1 MLAQLWSILTRII
14 LASYAVVY
22 DAGLFLIFGFLL
34 AGILHAFLRPT
45 AISRHLGTGSVRSV
59 LWASLVGVPLPLC
72 SCSVIPVAASL
83 KREGASDGAVTS
95 FLISTPE
102 SGVDSIAISWALLDP
117 LMTVFRPV
125 AAFLT
130 ALVGGIAQNIVGGI
144 RGEVS
149 SGAPQGE
156 EAAKESDLDGDGT
169 GGACSSGCRGECAGE
184 GGVSP
189 RSFAERLRGAVR
201 YVRDDL
207 FPSLDT
213 YLFWGFLATGVIAA
227 ALPDDFFHS
236 LPVSQVVQM
245 GIMLVVGVPLYLCAT
260 ASTPVAAALILKGMS
275 PGVALVLLLAGPAT
289 NLATVTVVYKMM
301 RGRGLAVYLVVI
313 AASAVLLGMLLDGL
327 YGVLGIDV
335 RATFI
340 EHRALLPPPV
350 QHAAAGVFLLWLA
363 YSLLGRLRRALMARS
378 RE

>member
-1 MLAQLWSILTRII
+1 MLAQLWSILARII
-14 LASYAVVY
+14 LESYAVVY
-22 DAGLFLIFGFLL
+22 DAGIFLIFGFLL

-45 AISRHLGTGSVRSV
+45 AISRHLGAGSVRSV

-130 ALVGGIAQNIVGGI
+130 ALVGGIAQNVVGGI

-149 SGAPQGE
+149 SGSPAGE
-156 EAAKESDLDGDGT
+156 EAGEESGLHGDGT
-169 GGACSSGCRGECAGE
+169 AGACSGECRGECAE
-184 GGVSP
+184 EENVSP
-189 RSFAERLRGAVR
+189 RSFALRLRDAVR

-207 FPSLDT
+207 FPSLDK

-236 LPVSQVVQM
+236 LPVNQVVQM

-289 NLATVTVVYKMM
+289 NLATVTVVYRMM

-313 AASAVLLGMLLDGL
+313 AASAVLLGLLLDGL
-327 YGVLGIDV
+327 YGVFGIDV

-340 EHRALLPPPV
+340 EHRSLLPTPI
-350 QHAAAGVFLLWLA
+350 QHAAAAVFLLWLA
-363 YSLLGRLRRALMARS
+363 YSLLGRLRRALTARS